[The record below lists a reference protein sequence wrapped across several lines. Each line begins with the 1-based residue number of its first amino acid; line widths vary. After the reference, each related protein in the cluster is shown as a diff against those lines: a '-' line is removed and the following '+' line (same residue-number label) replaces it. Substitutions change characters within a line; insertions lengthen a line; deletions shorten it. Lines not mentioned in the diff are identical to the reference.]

1 MALDLKTPVI
11 PGQKTEQTN
20 ADTARFINEAT
31 RKKSGATK
39 VTNVRLG
46 DVYEDILER
55 EALRTGQTKTA
66 IMKAA
71 LAAYEHGLDE
81 NGIYGHSRFC
91 NTDFDDKLACL
102 NLSGV

>member
-71 LAAYEHGLDE
+71 LAAYEHGLDD
-81 NGIYGHSRFC
+81 NGKNHWILQSARL
-91 NTDFDDKLACL
+91 K
-102 NLSGV
+102 

>member
-39 VTNVRLG
+39 VTNVRL
-46 DVYEDILER
+46 
-55 EALRTGQTKTA
+55 KTA

-81 NGIYGHSRFC
+81 NGKNHWILQSARL
-91 NTDFDDKLACL
+91 K
-102 NLSGV
+102 

>member
-11 PGQKTEQTN
+11 PGQKTKEQTN

-71 LAAYEHGLDE
+71 LAPQNAAVSASASEFTPSWCIAAGRGAVL
-81 NGIYGHSRFC
+81 R
-91 NTDFDDKLACL
+91 
-102 NLSGV
+102 V

>member
-1 MALDLKTPVI
+1 M
-11 PGQKTEQTN
+11 QTQPDSSMKLPAKN
-20 ADTARFINEAT
+20 RE
-31 RKKSGATK
+31 ATK

-81 NGIYGHSRFC
+81 NGKKSLDSTVSQAEMIKPFG
-91 NTDFDDKLACL
+91 A
-102 NLSGV
+102 LSLTF

>member
-1 MALDLKTPVI
+1 M
-11 PGQKTEQTN
+11 
-20 ADTARFINEAT
+20 
-31 RKKSGATK
+31 
-39 VTNVRLG
+39 TNVRLG

-81 NGIYGHSRFC
+81 NGKITGFYSQPG
-91 NTDFDDKLACL
+91 
-102 NLSGV
+102 

>member
-1 MALDLKTPVI
+1 M
-11 PGQKTEQTN
+11 
-20 ADTARFINEAT
+20 
-31 RKKSGATK
+31 
-39 VTNVRLG
+39 TNVRLG

-81 NGIYGHSRFC
+81 NGKI
-91 NTDFDDKLACL
+91 TDSTVSQAEMIKPFGA
-102 NLSGV
+102 LSLTF

>member
-39 VTNVRLG
+39 VTMSGLG
-46 DVYEDILER
+46 
-55 EALRTGQTKTA
+55 TFTK
-66 IMKAA
+66 IFW
-71 LAAYEHGLDE
+71 
-81 NGIYGHSRFC
+81 NGKHCEQARQ
-91 NTDFDDKLACL
+91 KQQ
-102 NLSGV
+102 